1 MIRDFWRENTKMIMM
16 MMTTTTSQR
25 RRRGDDHDDDVMMM
39 MMMMWREISSS
50 HKVLSMIPDFWRE
63 KQSISVIWYLNVFF
77 FFSNFELE
85 QCNSGGFKLHKAIL
99 KAKDT
104 KCSHMATT

>member
-16 MMTTTTSQR
+16 MMMMTTTSQR
-25 RRRGDDHDDDVMMM
+25 RRRGDDDDDDVM

-63 KQSISVIWYLNVFF
+63 KQSISVIWYLNVLVFF
-77 FFSNFELE
+77 
-85 QCNSGGFKLHKAIL
+85 
-99 KAKDT
+99 
-104 KCSHMATT
+104 

>member
-39 MMMMWREISSS
+39 MMMWREISSS

-63 KQSISVIWYLNVFF
+63 KQNISVIWYLNVLFF
-77 FFSNFELE
+77 
-85 QCNSGGFKLHKAIL
+85 
-99 KAKDT
+99 
-104 KCSHMATT
+104 